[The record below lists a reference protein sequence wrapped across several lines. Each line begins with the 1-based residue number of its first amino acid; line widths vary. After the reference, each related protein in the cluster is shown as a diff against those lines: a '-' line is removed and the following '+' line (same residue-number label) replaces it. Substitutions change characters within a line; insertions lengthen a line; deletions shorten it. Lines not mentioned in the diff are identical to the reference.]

1 MLIKGSRLT
10 VADNS
15 GALECEIFGIYGG
28 GKKRIARVGDI
39 VKVAIKRATPHGKIK
54 KGSVAKAIIIR
65 TKYCVTTF
73 DGHRA
78 YAGQNAVAL
87 LTEGLAPIGTRIFG
101 FASRKAF
108 QGQIDTIAKMAS
120 FCEEVY

>member
-1 MLIKGSRLT
+1 MLIKGSRAT

-15 GALECEIFGIYGG
+15 GGLECEIFCIYGG
-28 GKKRIARVGDI
+28 SRKRIARVGDI
-39 VKVAIKRATPHGKIK
+39 VKVAIKAAIPNAKIK
-54 KGSVAKAIIIR
+54 KGDVSKAIIIR
-65 TKYCVTTF
+65 TKYCVATF

-87 LTEGLAPIGTRIFG
+87 LTENLQPVGTRIFG

-108 QGQIDTIAKMAS
+108 YGKVDTISKMAS